1 MSTDG
6 TRIGPT
12 GGVSAQIEGV
22 SAKRI
27 GLSTAHGYLLA
38 ALLFLQARCAVAQ
51 DALPKFEAGP
61 QITQLYVPK
70 NIVGSV
76 TYQPS
81 LGGIFCIA
89 IKRNLAFDSAVSFTP
104 NVPNESTSFAGG
116 RMTQA
121 FLGARMGFVRGR
133 IGIYAKIR
141 PGVVSFGGAILRVTP
156 SPTFGFQLGRL
167 TEPSLDAGGIVTVA
181 VSRRLA
187 VRYEAGDTVIF
198 YGSRVLIAGAAPIPG
213 RATNNFQ
220 FGIAFL
226 FRF

>member
-6 TRIGPT
+6 AGMGPT
-12 GGVSAQIEGV
+12 GGVSAQIEGA
-22 SAKRI
+22 SPKRI
-27 GLSTAHGYLLA
+27 GLSIAHGCLLVV
-38 ALLFLQARCAVAQ
+38 LLFLQARCAVAQ
-51 DALPKFEAGP
+51 DALPRFEAGP

-81 LGGIFCIA
+81 LGGVFCIV
-89 IKRNLAFDSAVSFTP
+89 INTNLAFDSAISFTP
-104 NVPNESTSFAGG
+104 KAPNESTSFAGG

-141 PGVVSFGGAILRVTP
+141 PGVVSFGGAIIKVTP